1 MSTCNCEVGENVNLV
16 KMHTPLKLFKIFK
29 AKFIEQKNPENMT
42 SDVWLLFKIIT
53 VIVILKGAVI
63 IFGKFFKKSQ

>member
-1 MSTCNCEVGENVNLV
+1 
-16 KMHTPLKLFKIFK
+16 MHTPLKLFKIFK

-53 VIVILKGAVI
+53 VIVILKGAEI